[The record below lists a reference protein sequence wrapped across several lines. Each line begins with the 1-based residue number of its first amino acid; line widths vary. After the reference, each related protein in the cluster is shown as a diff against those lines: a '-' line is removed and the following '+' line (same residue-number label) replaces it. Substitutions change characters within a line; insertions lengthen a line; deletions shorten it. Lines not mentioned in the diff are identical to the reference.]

1 MEEIIIITAL
11 TLENVSLYSFSP
23 SYSKGRQRCLLYP
36 VDNTVGFPNIQCI
49 VISPLD
55 IAIQCL
61 NHQGQSIIYDS
72 TSLKHLYGFVITSV
86 KIYVES

>member
-1 MEEIIIITAL
+1 MEIIITAL

-23 SYSKGRQRCLLYP
+23 IYSKGRERYPLYP

-49 VISPLD
+49 VIYPLD

-61 NHQGQSIIYDS
+61 NHQGQIIIYDS